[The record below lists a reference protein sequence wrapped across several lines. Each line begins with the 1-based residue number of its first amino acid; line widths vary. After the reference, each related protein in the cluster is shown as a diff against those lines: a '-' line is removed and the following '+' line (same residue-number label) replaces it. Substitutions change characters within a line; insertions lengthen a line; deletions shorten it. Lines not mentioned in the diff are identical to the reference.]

1 MNGWWIFGKAGV
13 LVPAAGRCAKSC
25 PRVSIVPADTPAAAL
40 RNVRLFVRL
49 ILTSLDAP
57 RIAENAAAFGM
68 LRRMTRRLFLLTV
81 LCSVLM
87 GAAAVL
93 TQQRADG
100 DAANQIV
107 ARMRAEGL
115 QRSRALA
122 LYRTL
127 TDEIG
132 ARLTGSPAHVQ
143 AARWARDRFM
153 EFGLTNPHLEPYE
166 FGRGWQVEQ
175 MSVEMTAPR
184 YQRLIAY
191 ADAWSPPTNGVISGR
206 AVYIGDKTA
215 SQIQAMA
222 GQLRGAIVL
231 THLPQTEWVD
241 HDRPQPGLDDRPVAT
256 GNPTL
261 PGARSTTPAAE
272 LMPLLARAGAAVA
285 LRPSA
290 YRDGTVGV
298 TGNRGTAPDGVPTIV
313 VAGEQYN
320 VLARL
325 AAGGYPVS
333 LRVELRARY
342 QEDDRNS
349 YNVIADIPG
358 RDAALR
364 DQVVLVGGH
373 LDSWHTASGAT
384 DNADG
389 AVAVMEAMRIIKAL
403 GVDPRRTIRAAL
415 WSGEEQGLLGASA
428 YLMQHFNTPAAR
440 DQLAVYL
447 NDDPGSG
454 KTLGF
459 YMEGNRAAKAI
470 FDRWLEPLKDL
481 GATRNII
488 EGIGATDHVPFNQA
502 GLPGFNV
509 IKDFDAY
516 DERTRHTNA
525 DFPERMSEDE
535 LKQSAIVMA
544 TFAWQAA
551 MADEK
556 IPRK

>member
-1 MNGWWIFGKAGV
+1 MMRRSLVVPLVLLVLGV
-13 LVPAAGRCAKSC
+13 TA
-25 PRVSIVPADTPAAAL
+25 
-40 RNVRLFVRL
+40 VR
-49 ILTSLDAP
+49 
-57 RIAENAAAFGM
+57 
-68 LRRMTRRLFLLTV
+68 
-81 LCSVLM
+81 
-87 GAAAVL
+87 
-93 TQQRADG
+93 TQQRAAG
-100 DAANQIV
+100 DMV
-107 ARMRAEGL
+107 ARIRAEGL

-143 AARWARDRFM
+143 AARWARDRFA
-153 EFGLTNPHLEPYE
+153 EWGLANPRLEPYE
-166 FGRGWQVEQ
+166 FGRGWQLEHI
-175 MSVEMTAPR
+175 SVEMTAPR
-184 YQRLIAY
+184 YQPLIAY
-191 ADAWSPPTNGVISGR
+191 ADAWSPSTAGVVSGR
-206 AVYIGDKTA
+206 AVYVGDKNA

-231 THLPQTEWVD
+231 THLPQMEWVD
-241 HDRPQPGLDDRPVAT
+241 RDRPQPGLDDRPVAT
-256 GNPTL
+256 GNPPL
-261 PGARSTTPAAE
+261 PGARSTTPAGE
-272 LMPLLARAGAAVA
+272 LMPILSRAGAAVA
-285 LRPSA
+285 LRPSG

-298 TGNRGTAPDGVPTIV
+298 TGNRGNDPGAVPTVV

-325 AAGGYPVS
+325 AAGGHPVS
-333 LRVELRARY
+333 LRVELRTRY
-342 QEDDRNS
+342 LEDDRNS

-358 RDAALR
+358 RDPALR
-364 DQVVLVGGH
+364 DQIVLVGAH

-389 AVAVMEAMRIIKAL
+389 AVALMEAMRILGAL
-403 GVDPRRTIRAAL
+403 GAEPRRTIRAAL
-415 WSGEEQGLLGASA
+415 WSGEEQGLLGATA
-428 YLMQHFNTPAAR
+428 YLMQHVSSPADR
-440 DQLAVYL
+440 DRLAVYL

-459 YMEGNRAAKAI
+459 YMEGNRDAKAI

-525 DFPERMSEDE
+525 DYPERMSEDE

-556 IPRK
+556 IPRMPAR

>member
-1 MNGWWIFGKAGV
+1 MKRRVV
-13 LVPAAGRCAKSC
+13 LVAGLVLLLLG
-25 PRVSIVPADTPAAAL
+25 VSTA
-40 RNVRLFVRL
+40 
-49 ILTSLDAP
+49 
-57 RIAENAAAFGM
+57 
-68 LRRMTRRLFLLTV
+68 
-81 LCSVLM
+81 
-87 GAAAVL
+87 
-93 TQQRADG
+93 TQQRDGG
-100 DAANQIV
+100 DAL
-107 ARMRAEGL
+107 ARIRAEGL
-115 QRSRALA
+115 QRSRALP

-132 ARLTGSPAHVQ
+132 ARLTGSPAHVR
-143 AARWARDRFM
+143 AANWARDRFM
-153 EFGLTNPHLEPYE
+153 EWGLTNPHLEPYE
-166 FGRGWQVEQ
+166 FGRGWQLEHI
-175 MSVEMTAPR
+175 SAEMTEPR
-184 YQRLIAY
+184 YFPLIAHGE
-191 ADAWSPPTNGVISGR
+191 AWTPSTKGVMSGR
-206 AVYIGDKTA
+206 AIYVGDKNA
-215 SQIQAMA
+215 SQIQAME

-231 THLPQTEWVD
+231 THLPVTEFVD
-241 HDRPQPGLDDRPVAT
+241 GDRPQPGLEDRPVAT

-261 PGARSTTPAAE
+261 PGARSTTPTSE
-272 LMPLLARAGAAVA
+272 LMAILAKAGAAVA

-298 TGNRGTAPDGVPTIV
+298 LGNRNTANDAVPSII

-320 VLARL
+320 ILARL
-325 AAGGYPVS
+325 AAAGHPVS

-342 QEDDRNS
+342 VESDRNS
-349 YNVIADIPG
+349 YNVIAEIPG

-364 DQVVLVGGH
+364 DQVVLVGAH

-389 AVAVMEAMRIIKAL
+389 AVAVMEAARILRAL
-403 GVDPRRTIRAAL
+403 GTEPRRTIRIAL
-415 WSGEEQGLLGASA
+415 WSGEEQGLLGARA

-440 DQLAVYL
+440 DQLAVYI

-459 YMEGNRAAKAI
+459 YMEGNGPAKAI
-470 FDRWLEPLKDL
+470 FDRWLEPLKEL

-488 EGIGATDHVPFNQA
+488 EGIGATDHVPFNEA

-509 IKDFDAY
+509 IKDFGAY

-535 LKQSAIVMA
+535 LKESAIFMA

-551 MADEK
+551 MSDEK
-556 IPRK
+556 IPRASR

>member
-1 MNGWWIFGKAGV
+1 M
-13 LVPAAGRCAKSC
+13 R
-25 PRVSIVPADTPAAAL
+25 L
-40 RNVRLFVRL
+40 R
-49 ILTSLDAP
+49 
-57 RIAENAAAFGM
+57 
-68 LRRMTRRLFLLTV
+68 
-81 LCSVLM
+81 LC
-87 GAAAVL
+87 AAAVL
-93 TQQRADG
+93 LLSVGLASGLMQQRDAG
-100 DAANQIV
+100 DMV
-107 ARMRAEGL
+107 ARIRTEGL

-132 ARLTGSPAHVQ
+132 ARLTGSPAHKQ
-143 AARWARDRFM
+143 AAQWARDRFM

-166 FGRGWQVEQ
+166 FGRGWQLEQ
-175 MSVEMTAPR
+175 ISVAMTAPR
-184 YQRLIAY
+184 YLPLIAY
-191 ADAWSPPTNGVISGR
+191 AEAWSPSTNGVVTGR
-206 AVYIGDKTA
+206 AVYVGDKTA
-215 SQIQAMA
+215 AQIQAMA

-231 THLPQTEWVD
+231 THLPQADWVD
-241 HDRPQPGLDDRPVAT
+241 KDRPQPGLDDRAVAT
-256 GNPTL
+256 GNPAL
-261 PGARSTTPAAE
+261 PQAKSTTPASD

-298 TGNRGTAPDGVPTIV
+298 LGNRTTANDAVPSII

-320 VLARL
+320 ILARL
-325 AAGGYPVS
+325 AAGGHPVS

-342 QEDDRNS
+342 VEDDRNS
-349 YNVIADIPG
+349 YNVIAEIPG
-358 RDAALR
+358 RDPALR
-364 DQVVLVGGH
+364 DQIVLVGGH

-389 AVAVMEAMRIIKAL
+389 AVAVMEAARILGAL
-403 GVDPRRTIRAAL
+403 GAGPRRTIRVAL
-415 WSGEEQGLLGASA
+415 WSGEEQGLLGARA

-459 YMEGNRAAKAI
+459 YMEGNRAAKAM

-488 EGIGATDHVPFNQA
+488 EGIGATDHVPFNEA

-556 IPRK
+556 VPRMPAR

>member
-1 MNGWWIFGKAGV
+1 MSRYLF
-13 LVPAAGRCAKSC
+13 AAT
-25 PRVSIVPADTPAAAL
+25 IL
-40 RNVRLFVRL
+40 LF
-49 ILTSLDAP
+49 
-57 RIAENAAAFGM
+57 M
-68 LRRMTRRLFLLTV
+68 
-81 LCSVLM
+81 LCSTV
-87 GAAAVL
+87 AF
-93 TQQRADG
+93 TQQRDPG
-100 DAANQIV
+100 DML
-107 ARMRAEGL
+107 ARIRAEGL

-132 ARLTGSPAHVQ
+132 ARLTGSPAHVR
-143 AARWARDRFM
+143 AANWARDRFT
-153 EFGLTNPHLEPYE
+153 EWGLTNPHLEPYE
-166 FGRGWQVEQ
+166 FGRGWQLEHI
-175 MSVEMTAPR
+175 SVEMTEPR
-184 YQRLIAY
+184 YVPVIAY
-191 ADAWSPPTNGVISGR
+191 GEAWTPSTKGVVSGR
-206 AVYIGDKTA
+206 AVYVGDKNA
-215 SQIQAMA
+215 AQIQAMA
-222 GQLRGAIVL
+222 GQLRSAIVL
-231 THLPQTEWVD
+231 THLPVTEFVD
-241 HDRPQPGLDDRPVAT
+241 GDRPQPGLDDRPVAT

-261 PGARSTTPAAE
+261 PQARSTTPTSE
-272 LMPLLARAGAAVA
+272 LMPILAKAGAAVA

-298 TGNRGTAPDGVPTIV
+298 LGNRNTANDAVPSII

-320 VLARL
+320 ILARL
-325 AAGGYPVS
+325 AAAGSPVS
-333 LRVELRARY
+333 LRVELRTRY
-342 QEDDRNS
+342 VENDRNS
-349 YNVIADIPG
+349 YNVIAEIPG

-364 DQVVLVGGH
+364 DQIVLVGAH

-389 AVAVMEAMRIIKAL
+389 AVAVLEAARILRSL
-403 GVDPRRTIRAAL
+403 GTEPRRTIRIAL
-415 WSGEEQGLLGASA
+415 WSGEEQGLLGARA
-428 YLMQHFNTPAAR
+428 YLMQHFNTAAAR

-459 YMEGNRAAKAI
+459 YMEGNGAAKAI

-481 GATRNII
+481 GATRNVM
-488 EGIGATDHVPFNQA
+488 EGIGATDHVPFNEA

-509 IKDFDAY
+509 IKDFGAY

-535 LKQSAIVMA
+535 LKESAIFMA

-556 IPRK
+556 IPRMPAK

>member
-1 MNGWWIFGKAGV
+1 MRV
-13 LVPAAGRCAKSC
+13 L
-25 PRVSIVPADTPAAAL
+25 
-40 RNVRLFVRL
+40 
-49 ILTSLDAP
+49 
-57 RIAENAAAFGM
+57 
-68 LRRMTRRLFLLTV
+68 
-81 LCSVLM
+81 SV
-87 GAAAVL
+87 AAVL
-93 TQQRADG
+93 LSLAVMPALTQQGAAG
-100 DAANQIV
+100 DMI
-107 ARMRAEGL
+107 ARIRTEGL

-127 TDEIG
+127 TDEFG

-153 EFGLTNPHLEPYE
+153 EFGLANPHLEPYE
-166 FGRGWQVEQ
+166 FGRGWQLEHI
-175 MSVEMTAPR
+175 SVEMTAPR
-184 YQRLIAY
+184 YQPLIAY
-191 ADAWSPPTNGVISGR
+191 AEAWTPSTKGVVSGR
-206 AVYIGDKTA
+206 VVYVGDKTA
-215 SQIQAMA
+215 AQIQAMA

-231 THLPQTEWVD
+231 THLPQTDWVEK
-241 HDRPQPGLDDRPVAT
+241 DRPQPGLDDRPVAA

-261 PGARSTTPAAE
+261 PQARSTTPASE
-272 LMPLLARAGAAVA
+272 LMPLLARAGASVA
-285 LRPSA
+285 LKPSA

-298 TGNRGTAPDGVPTIV
+298 LGNRATPSDAVPSIV

-325 AAGGYPVS
+325 AAGGHPVS
-333 LRVELRARY
+333 LRVELRTRY
-342 QEDDRNS
+342 IEDDRNS
-349 YNVIADIPG
+349 YNVIAEIPG
-358 RDAALR
+358 RDPALR
-364 DQVVLVGGH
+364 DQVVLIGGH

-389 AVAVMEAMRIIKAL
+389 AVAVTEAMRILNAL
-403 GVDPRRTIRAAL
+403 GAQPRRTIRAAL
-415 WSGEEQGLLGASA
+415 WSGEEQGLLGARA
-428 YLMQHFNTPAAR
+428 YLMQHFNTPAQR

-459 YMEGNRAAKAI
+459 YMEGNQAAKTI
-470 FDRWLEPLKDL
+470 FVRWLAPLKDL

-488 EGIGATDHVPFNQA
+488 ESINATDHVPFNEV

-516 DERTRHTNA
+516 DVRTRHTNA
-525 DFPERMSEDE
+525 DYPERMSEDE
-535 LKQSAIVMA
+535 LKQSAIFFA

-556 IPRK
+556 IPRMPPR